1 MTDRTGHRIEEPL
14 FLDEAPDMPPYRKT
28 ESTPTEE
35 LFADEPVAQ
44 KKLQPRSPTGA
55 LVLLFVLAALLAFAS
70 VRAWFH
76 F

>member
-1 MTDRTGHRIEEPL
+1 MTDRRGQRIEEPL
-14 FLDEAPDMPPYRKT
+14 FLDEAPDIAPYRKPA
-28 ESTPTEE
+28 STPTEE
-35 LFADEPVAQ
+35 LFADEPVAPR
-44 KKLQPRSPTGA
+44 KPQPRSPAGA